1 MEKYFHSRMCKT
13 KSKLLCILDVKK
25 NRGHQTTIYIN
36 PPNPP
41 HCSIF
46 VAHLTSEW
54 KSLIDLRFHASTSTV
69 SPLDCTL
76 VHTWPHPG
84 TSTWRWHLVSGGC
97 GTCVW
102 HLLVELACGTCLCA
116 KTVALGTI
124 TTWLWH
130 LVAGLCSTGG
140 RVGACS
146 CRQEPSCRQ
155 TAAPLPGGG
164 AGHHLH
170 HQLIHQTSLAA
181 NGQWQKCHCT
191 AGGAP

>member
-1 MEKYFHSRMCKT
+1 MDTKQQSTPIHPQPPSLLYLRCTSHIWME
-13 KSKLLCILDVKK
+13 L
-25 NRGHQTTIYIN
+25 
-36 PPNPP
+36 
-41 HCSIF
+41 
-46 VAHLTSEW
+46 
-54 KSLIDLRFHASTSTV
+54 SLIDLRFDASTSTV
-69 SPLDCTL
+69 SPLDYTF
-76 VHTWPHPG
+76 VQTWPHPG
-84 TSTWRWHLVSGGC
+84 TSTWRWHLVAGGL
-97 GTCVW
+97 W
-102 HLLVELACGTCLCA
+102 LWYLLVALACVPKL
-116 KTVALGTI
+116 VALGTI